1 MESYDVVVLG
11 GGSAAETVATTVA
24 RGGKS
29 VALVEERLVGGD
41 CPYFACMPS
50 KAMLFSAEIRHRIAK
65 AHTVGAVS
73 RPLSLDD
80 GRVAYRAA
88 AARRHEIVDRL
99 DDSTRVRELEELGVA
114 VRRGRGHIQRPGV
127 VEVGGDVV
135 GWSDLVIAVGSAA
148 DIPDIEGLTRHAAW
162 TSEEVYTGAELPDS
176 VIVLGGGAVGCEIAQ
191 TLARFG
197 ASVTIVQSAPR
208 LIPHEEPAIGEALAD
223 VLRKDGVELR
233 LDAQVVRTDLRDGA
247 VVFLS
252 DGTRLT
258 AQRLVVAAGRSPRVE
273 GVGLETLGIRSG
285 AGQGL
290 EVDERC
296 RVRGQRNVWAAGD
309 VTGIALYT
317 HAAKYQ
323 GRIIAANLLGREAR
337 ANHRAIPR
345 GVYTDPSVACVGLSS
360 ERASEQGYD
369 VVTASM
375 EVRHTA
381 RAATTGL
388 NAGRLVLAADRRRR
402 TLLGAAAIGPHAEE
416 WIGEAVL
423 AIRAELTV
431 DLLADVVHAF
441 PTFGEIYEPPLQEL
455 AAMKPSQR

>member
-50 KAMLFSAEIRHRIAK
+50 KAMLFSAEIRHWIAK

-80 GRVAYRAA
+80 GRAAYRAA

-99 DDSTRVRELEELGVA
+99 DDSARVRELEELGIS

-135 GWSDLVIAVGSAA
+135 GWRDLVIAVGSAA

-176 VIVLGGGAVGCEIAQ
+176 VIVLGGGPVGCETAQ

-197 ASVTIVQSAPR
+197 ASVTIVQSAPH
-208 LIPHEEPAIGEALAD
+208 LIPHEEPAIAEALAD
-223 VLRKDGVELR
+223 VLRQDGVELR
-233 LDAQVVRTDLRDGA
+233 LDAQAVRTDLRDGA

-273 GVGLETLGIRSG
+273 GVGLETLGISSD
-285 AGQGL
+285 AGQSL

-317 HAAKYQ
+317 HAAKHQ

-345 GVYTDPSVACVGLSS
+345 GVYTDPSVACVGLSA
-360 ERASEQGYD
+360 ERASQQGYD

-388 NAGRLVLAADRRRR
+388 NAGRLVLVADRRRR

>member
-50 KAMLFSAEIRHRIAK
+50 KAMLFSAEIRHWIAK

-80 GRVAYRAA
+80 GRAAYRAA

-99 DDSTRVRELEELGVA
+99 DDSARVRELEELGIA

-135 GWSDLVIAVGSAA
+135 GWRDLVIAVGSAA

-176 VIVLGGGAVGCEIAQ
+176 VIVLGGGPVGCETAQ

-197 ASVTIVQSAPR
+197 ASVTIVQSAPH
-208 LIPHEEPAIGEALAD
+208 LIPHEEPAIAEALAD
-223 VLRKDGVELR
+223 VLRQDGVELR
-233 LDAQVVRTDLRDGA
+233 LDAQAVRTDLRDGA

-273 GVGLETLGIRSG
+273 GVGLETLGISSD
-285 AGQGL
+285 AGQSL

-317 HAAKYQ
+317 HAAKHQ

-345 GVYTDPSVACVGLSS
+345 GVYTDPSVACVGLSA
-360 ERASEQGYD
+360 ERASQQGYD

-388 NAGRLVLAADRRRR
+388 NAGRLVLVADRRRR